1 MVTGLSQLE
10 RSYTAMARA
19 LDTTRH
25 DLTLKGILPVDE
37 GMGTLL
43 LTREGLS
50 KITSC
55 ELVLSMADN
64 CFHFESLFVC

>member
-1 MVTGLSQLE
+1 
-10 RSYTAMARA
+10 MARA

-37 GMGTLL
+37 GIMCTLL